1 MIKNLKPETKKND
14 TKLLVMIIVG
24 FLFIVWLCTPPG
36 NKFMQICF
44 WGNNTKFMIAK
55 MQNKDETTA
64 YKFYRNN
71 AIYLAKMEMKDQA
84 LKEMDKAIESLP
96 AYMPDSTLESLY
108 KDRAQLKLFYRDYKG
123 ALNDYTKV
131 SSSLDFNDYFKLA
144 MLYKVNGNNKH
155 AAQYCNKI
163 IATDSTAY
171 SGYLCLA
178 DVYAGIGRPDASV
191 RIFDLLI
198 DRVPGRAK
206 YYADRA
212 GYKLKMGDQKGNYD
226 DMEKAKE
233 LAPSMDFDSSL
244 VQETL
249 EPKILTLTIN

>member
-1 MIKNLKPETKKND
+1 MIENLNKKEKKSD
-14 TKLLVMIIVG
+14 AKLLAWIIAG
-24 FLFIVWLCTPPG
+24 FIFIVWLCTPPG

-55 MQNKDETTA
+55 MQHKEETTA

-71 AIYLAKMEMKDQA
+71 AIYLAKMDMKKKA
-84 LKEMDKAIESLP
+84 LEEMDKAIQSLP
-96 AYMPDSTLESLY
+96 AYMPDNILESLY
-108 KDRAQLKLFYRDYKG
+108 RDRAQLRLFYNLYKG

-131 SSSLDFNDYFKLA
+131 KSLEFNDYFKLA
-144 MLYKVNGNNKH
+144 MLYKVNGNNKY
-155 AAQYCNKI
+155 AVQNCNKI
-163 IATDSTAY
+163 ISMDSTAY
-171 SGYLCLA
+171 AGYLCLA
-178 DVYAGIGRPDASV
+178 DVYDGIGRPDASV

-212 GYKLKMGDQKGNYD
+212 AYKLKTGDKQGHFV

-233 LAPSMDFDSSL
+233 LAPHMDFDSSL
-244 VQETL
+244 IKETL
-249 EPKILTLTIN
+249 EPKVLTLTVN